1 MDKNLIVLR
10 SMGALRKA
18 AAEGQAYYSCERF
31 EDKYGRLV
39 VGIGARLEG
48 RILRTVASLGRQAV
62 HASPVAL
69 YDGKRFQ
76 NMLDETP
83 DANKRDGVQ
92 EMYAAFA
99 QRHPQAAKKIAV
111 LNPQD
116 EDLKHGVCVG
126 QYVRQLMQA
135 YNRIQRHG
143 AYQFS
148 PKDMMSGFVAGVVH
162 DIGCWRGLSL
172 DGHATRGA
180 EFLRRLVVDSKWIHT
195 LANWVAQH
203 HMPVSLC
210 RDEQMLKV
218 LPLILAEC
226 MIESGPQVVYALVA
240 EYTTDSAKDMLI
252 CLCNLENIIPPL
264 SVVRLRERAGGLKSE
279 LAVCLRCA
287 QNRDFSPYLLRF
299 AHVDVRGRPRPM
311 PLEHQCLIGRGHPD
325 YEGRERVVVDLLSER
340 DYVRLFKDYE
350 GLITVY
356 QRILSK
362 EQISF

>member
-1 MDKNLIVLR
+1 MDKDLIVLR

-31 EDKYGRLV
+31 EDRYGRLV

-62 HASPVAL
+62 HVSPVAL

-76 NMLDETP
+76 GMLEQTHDES
-83 DANKRDGVQ
+83 KRDGVQ

-99 QRHPQAAKKIAV
+99 QRHPMAAKKIAV

-116 EDLKHGVCVG
+116 VDLEHGVGVG
-126 QYVRQLMQA
+126 GYVRQLMQA
-135 YNRIQRHG
+135 YNRIQRNG

-148 PKDMMSGFVAGVVH
+148 SKDMMSGFVAGVVH
-162 DIGCWRGLSL
+162 DIGCWRAGRAE
-172 DGHATRGA
+172 GHAKRGA
-180 EFLRRLVVDSKWIHT
+180 DFLRQLVVGSKWIHT
-195 LANWVAQH
+195 LADWVEKH
-203 HMPVSLC
+203 HMPLSLC
-210 RDEQMLKV
+210 KDEQMLRV

-226 MIESGPQVVYALVA
+226 VVEGGPNMIDHLVT
-240 EYTTDSAKDMLI
+240 EYTADMTKDMLI
-252 CLCNLENIIPPL
+252 CLCNLEHVIPPL
-264 SVVRLRERAGGLKSE
+264 AVVRLHERDGGLKSE
-279 LAVCLRCA
+279 LAVCLRCDQGMGFA
-287 QNRDFSPYLLRF
+287 PYLLRF

-325 YEGRERVVVDLLSER
+325 HEGCERVVVDLLSED

-350 GLITVY
+350 GLIAVY

-362 EQISF
+362 EQVSV